1 MVQGRIRE
9 LREASKLTQGALGEK
24 LNISQQA
31 ISRIERDVHCMSIEQ
46 LLILAAYFK
55 VTTDYI
61 LGRELAG
68 IKDSSKVAM
77 SVSRDNIKFM
87 KVLEDLNPDQ
97 KELVWVLADKML
109 EQKKQ

>member
-31 ISRIERDVHCMSIEQ
+31 ISRIERDVRSMSLEQ
-46 LLILAAYFK
+46 LLILASYFK

-61 LGRELAG
+61 LGREPNG
-68 IKDSSKVAM
+68 IPDHSKVAM
-77 SVSRDNIKFM
+77 PVSRENVKFL
-87 KVLEDLNPDQ
+87 KVLEELPPNQ
-97 KELVWVLADKML
+97 KELIWVLADKML
-109 EQKKQ
+109 EQQKQ